1 MPMFSMFVASP
12 PAGIRVNDIYREKF
26 AFGPFGSLLGTFLRN
41 YQGFGR
47 LYGWKSLNPRRS
59 FIHYVS
65 SVKGPFQLL
74 VYSAVFHPMPRIL
87 PL

>member
-26 AFGPFGSLLGTFLRN
+26 AFGPFGELAGDIPAELSGFWEALWLEVSQSATEFHTLRLICDGTIRVVGV
-41 YQGFGR
+41 QRGFP
-47 LYGWKSLNPRRS
+47 SDAS
-59 FIHYVS
+59 DS
-65 SVKGPFQLL
+65 
-74 VYSAVFHPMPRIL
+74 